1 MHVRTRVAFLALLI
15 LFAIPSSGATPL
27 DNIGFLEI
35 GRMASTAH
43 NMTKLPSA
51 REGTQ
56 RFACV
61 QPPNACSSNSDCTC
75 SGCCAQLGEGGP
87 QVCQPTC

>member
-1 MHVRTRVAFLALLI
+1 MHVRTRIAFLALLI
-15 LFAIPSSGATPL
+15 LFAIPSSGATRL
-27 DNIGFLEI
+27 DKTSGFLES
-35 GRMASTAH
+35 GH
-43 NMTKLPSA
+43 Y
-51 REGTQ
+51 GTQ